1 MKTLRLLFP
10 LLCLFVCFSNLTN
23 CGIKPTVQASSVNP
37 EDLEDEIAEKKKK
50 IKELDK
56 DLEDLKEDIDDL
68 EDKEDDL
75 EDEEEELDEREEE
88 LEERIRELERTPDAT
103 RQRELEEKRAE
114 LERVKARRDQINT
127 DLTNIR
133 NQINTKTA
141 KIKQLSRRKL
151 EAIVAEAEAE
161 NKLAQAHKERAEN
174 AYDNAKVL
182 VDRANGLS
190 NVPTEANSRDKP
202 AANSALSD
210 AEDDRD
216 TTRTKASEAQTA
228 YNDANTAKNGIDD
241 DSTLAQIESAIT
253 TAETKRDLAET
264 KAGEADTSADATV
277 THADEAIAKAN
288 IVIEAVR
295 ANTEHQRDI
304 AREQRR
310 TAEGERNTARNERNC
325 WKKTK
330 IRVCGRTIETN
341 LVSAVSGKSDCEE
354 INYCDLESITSLD
367 LSGSYEEGDTCSSPH
382 TLNIQEN
389 DFAGLTGLTSLDLSG
404 NCLSHLESKT
414 YADSADGFF
423 KYLDSINT
431 INLSDTNIGKL
442 SKNFFN
448 GVLDTL
454 DDGGVTFTF
463 IIYCSSPES
472 PWKSKLGGTEG
483 KTGAF
488 AGTSAYVGDSFSN
501 VNANDYCF

>member
-1 MKTLRLLFP
+1 MKTIKVILP
-10 LLCLFVCFSNLTN
+10 LLCLFICFSNLTN

-295 ANTEHQRDI
+295 ANTEHQRNI

-310 TAEGERNTARNERNC
+310 TAERERDTARNERDEARENLAIANLENEASVTLNAYSGSC
-325 WKKTK
+325 PSDNDNGQGEGETYLTGKLSNFKTHNRSSVVFDK
-330 IRVCGRTIETN
+330 TTSKG
-341 LVSAVSGKSDCEE
+341 SDTPSQD
-354 INYCDLESITSLD
+354 IIHKLD
-367 LSGSYEEGDTCSSPH
+367 LSSSSQVTVWVKESVIPSH
-382 TLNIQEN
+382 
-389 DFAGLTGLTSLDLSG
+389 FAGSNYKWFLYSVNGGTAPKIELNPSSVTPSG
-404 NCLSHLESKT
+404 
-414 YADSADGFF
+414 GFYKF
-423 KYLDSINT
+423 N
-431 INLSDTNIGKL
+431 NI
-442 SKNFFN
+442 SYTKNSFFN
-448 GVLDTL
+448 GARSNSELNSYGFDVVFAIGRT
-454 DDGGVTFTF
+454 GKCWSVT
-463 IIYCSSPES
+463 
-472 PWKSKLGGTEG
+472 K
-483 KTGAF
+483 
-488 AGTSAYVGDSFSN
+488 
-501 VNANDYCF
+501 

>member
-1 MKTLRLLFP
+1 MKTWIILLI
-10 LLCLFVCFSNLTN
+10 SLTFFLG
-23 CGIKPTVQASSVNP
+23 CVPRQAVQASSVNP

-295 ANTEHQRDI
+295 ANTEHQRNI

-310 TAEGERNTARNERNC
+310 TAEGERDTARNERNC

-367 LSGSYEEGDTCSSPH
+367 LSGSYDPSDQSHSCSGAYK
-382 TLNIQEN
+382 LNIQER

-404 NCLSHLESKT
+404 KCLRHLRSKT

-431 INLSDTNIGKL
+431 IDLSDTDIDKL

-454 DDGGVTFTF
+454 TNGGVAVTGF
-463 IIYCSSPES
+463 IYCGNPEA
-472 PWKSKLGGTEG
+472 PFKDKLGSD
-483 KTGAF
+483 KTG
-488 AGTSAYVGDSFSN
+488 TTDHSYRRTDMSS
-501 VNANDYCF
+501 YCY